1 MSDPPHQKYNR
12 RWYDG
17 ISNMTLAILVSQKLP
32 PEIQVLIAKNLNGVI
47 DDCRKQQKHNLK
59 QAISVGPHHRVLGLY
74 KAGERQRWY
83 DPDPKLHRALNFMG
97 TVPELVLAEFAG
109 RILRVGHYVEQQH
122 ELVLRSYERAILSDR
137 VEDILQKDVVNFSE
151 TDDGF
156 RLIHDTSLQRPSY
169 PPGRAAGQ
177 RKLLP

>member
-1 MSDPPHQKYNR
+1 MNNLPPPKFNR

-47 DDCRKQQKHNLK
+47 DDCRRQQKHNLK
-59 QAISVGPHHRVLGLY
+59 LAISVGPHNRVLGLY

-97 TVPELVLAEFAG
+97 TVPELLLAEFAG
-109 RILRVGHYVEQQH
+109 RILRVGHYVEQQQD
-122 ELVLRSYERAILSDR
+122 LLIRSYERRLLTDT
-137 VEDILQKDVVNFSE
+137 VEGILQKDVVNFSE
-151 TDDGF
+151 TNDGF
-156 RLIHDTSLQRPSY
+156 RLIHDTSLHH
-169 PPGRAAGQ
+169 PPEPPRRSTGR
-177 RKLLP
+177 K